1 MSEPQ
6 QIQTERL
13 ETSLTSNP
21 RWLPVVRGIVSEAAG
36 VVGLDREAQESIALA
51 VNEAWTN
58 VIRHVYGGREDA
70 RIDLAIELHPD
81 RLATYITD
89 YGTFVDPGT
98 IRSRR
103 LEDVRPGGIGVHLI
117 KTTMDDV
124 EYKLNEHGGTTLSMV
139 RYLESHA

>member
-1 MSEPQ
+1 M
-6 QIQTERL
+6 
-13 ETSLTSNP
+13 
-21 RWLPVVRGIVSEAAG
+21 VREAAG
-36 VVGLDREAQESIALA
+36 VSGLDREDQETIALA

-81 RLATYITD
+81 RFATYITD
-89 YGTFVDPGT
+89 YGTFVDPAN

-117 KTTMDDV
+117 KSTMDDV
-124 EYKLNEHGGTTLSMV
+124 EYKCNEHGGTTLSMV
-139 RYLESHA
+139 RYLGTHA